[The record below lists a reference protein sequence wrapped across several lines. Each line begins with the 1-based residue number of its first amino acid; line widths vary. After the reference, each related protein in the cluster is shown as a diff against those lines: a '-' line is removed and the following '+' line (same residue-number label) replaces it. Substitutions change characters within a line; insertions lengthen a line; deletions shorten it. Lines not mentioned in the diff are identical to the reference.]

1 MAVANANGVQESDAR
16 LGHMQKSDFIDKK
29 IADAAFELGK
39 DEVSGVVEGAFT
51 TVLLRVTSIEP
62 GKVPAFEEVKEKVR
76 DQLEIE
82 WANSQ
87 LQEFYGKVEDGRA
100 EGKPLKDIAGDI
112 DIPFY
117 EVEGVTRG
125 NVDPNEKPG
134 LSVPNA
140 SEIIAQGFRGQIGLE
155 GEPITLTAGGYA
167 WVDVRNITES
177 AQQPFDEVKDDV
189 KRFWT
194 NEKKRNQVIDETNK
208 FIASL
213 KSGADFSKV
222 AEEAGGTVQT
232 TAAVGRTTIPDG
244 LSQNAMTQAFTLKTG
259 EYGSAETADGISRT
273 IFRVDEIKK
282 APELSVEMKQQLHDE
297 LLQQLRTD
305 SISAYVAALQK
316 RFGVDIN
323 QALLRRVTGADQA
336 NP

>member
-1 MAVANANGVQESDAR
+1 
-16 LGHMQKSDFIDKK
+16 
-29 IADAAFELGK
+29 
-39 DEVSGVVEGAFT
+39 
-51 TVLLRVTSIEP
+51 
-62 GKVPAFEEVKEKVR
+62 
-76 DQLEIE
+76 
-82 WANSQ
+82 
-87 LQEFYGKVEDGRA
+87 
-100 EGKPLKDIAGDI
+100 
-112 DIPFY
+112 
-117 EVEGVTRG
+117 
-125 NVDPNEKPG
+125 
-134 LSVPNA
+134 
-140 SEIIAQGFRGQIGLE
+140 
-155 GEPITLTAGGYA
+155 LTAGGYA